1 MTETLRIER
10 MGAGAE
16 AVAHRGDGKT
26 VFVEGGAPGDL
37 AEVEVCEDK
46 PRFCRA
52 RILRLVEASDLR
64 VPGAKPQAGAP
75 WAHLGYGAQLEA
87 KRANVV
93 DALER
98 TAHLDPDRVE
108 GVVEPCLPSRRQ
120 WGYRNKLELHAGSDA
135 AGRLIL
141 GLEREGS
148 HEIDSADSYPIA
160 DKGIARAGKAVQGA
174 LRYAQGAGDLKIH
187 RVGLRSSP
195 RTHELEL
202 ALWAQPGPF
211 PRAMVAKTL
220 DSALAATS
228 IVRVLAEPG
237 SARKVKGV
245 ETLSG
250 AGFWR
255 EELCGFRYRVAA
267 PSFFQV
273 NTAQAEK
280 LVAEV
285 LRGVGGAVEDRRF
298 SGLSGAAVADL
309 YAGCGTFS
317 LPLAAAGA
325 QVVAVESA
333 GSSVR
338 DLRHN
343 AEEAGVDV
351 EVVGGDAAR
360 ELPGLG
366 DIDALVVDPP
376 RAGLAPEVIEAA
388 AKLAPARV
396 AYVSCDPATW
406 ARDVARFEERGYAL
420 ERVQPVDLFPQT
432 WHVEVASI
440 LRRA

>member
-1 MTETLRIER
+1 MSETLRIER
-10 MGAGAE
+10 MGTGAE
-16 AVAHRGDGKT
+16 AVAHRADGKA
-26 VFVEGGAPGDL
+26 VFVEGGVPGDL
-37 AEVEVCEDK
+37 AEVEVYEEK
-46 PRFCRA
+46 ARFCRG
-52 RILRLVEASDLR
+52 RVTRLVEASNLR
-64 VPGAKPQAGAP
+64 AGDTKPQVGAP
-75 WAHLGYGAQLEA
+75 WAHLGYEAQLDA
-87 KRANVV
+87 KRSNVV

-108 GVVEPCLPSRRQ
+108 GLVEPCLPSKRE
-120 WGYRNKLELHAGSDA
+120 WGYRNKLELHVGSDA
-135 AGRLIL
+135 AGRLLL
-141 GLEREGS
+141 GMQREGS
-148 HEIDSADSYPIA
+148 HEIDVAESYPIA
-160 DKGIARAGKAVQGA
+160 YGPLAKAGKSMQGA

-187 RVGLRSSP
+187 RVGLRASQ
-195 RTHELEL
+195 RTRELEV

-211 PRAMVAKTL
+211 PRAMVAKTVG
-220 DSALAATS
+220 SALRS
-228 IVRVLAEPG
+228 SSVVRVLAEPG
-237 SARKVKGV
+237 QARKVKGV

-250 AGFWR
+250 AGCWH
-255 EELCGFRYRVAA
+255 EEFCGFPYRVTA

-273 NTAQAEK
+273 NTSQAEK

-285 LRGVGGAVEDRRF
+285 VRGFGGSVENRCF
-298 SGLSGAAVADL
+298 SGLEGMAVADL
-309 YAGCGTFS
+309 YAGCGSFS
-317 LPLAAAGA
+317 IPLAAAGA

-343 AEEAGVDV
+343 ADENGVDV

-376 RAGLAPEVIEAA
+376 RAGLAPEVIESTAE
-388 AKLAPARV
+388 LAPAHV